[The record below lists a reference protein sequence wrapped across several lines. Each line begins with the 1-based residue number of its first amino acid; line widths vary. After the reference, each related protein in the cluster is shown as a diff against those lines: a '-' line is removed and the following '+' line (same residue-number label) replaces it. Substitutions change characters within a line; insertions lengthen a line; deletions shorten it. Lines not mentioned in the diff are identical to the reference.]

1 MNQNKFKILILLTIF
16 AGGVFVCNPNIV
28 LGEEEQMINLI
39 INELMPNPEGSDKEG
54 EWIEIKNLSSFEINL
69 NGWAIEDESSK
80 KYIFGDEV
88 IGANEFLVLKYE
100 RTKIS
105 LNNDRESIS
114 LISPNNQLASKIAYF
129 KEAKEG
135 LSFSRKEKN
144 NWQWVEI
151 ATPGKENIFPNNS
164 SDDIKGVVN
173 NTASREEQGKQGE
186 QGKKDASLEG
196 SINDNGGFDN
206 IFNQTRNVIGL
217 AIFVGLIFGISGA
230 ILTRKYLSK
239 NNNLDTE
246 ED

>member
-1 MNQNKFKILILLTIF
+1 
-16 AGGVFVCNPNIV
+16 
-28 LGEEEQMINLI
+28 MINLI

-80 KYIFGDEV
+80 KYIFGDET
-88 IGANEFLVLKYE
+88 IGINEFLVLKYE

-114 LISPNNQLASKIAYF
+114 LLSPNNQLASKIAYF

-151 ATPGKENIFPNNS
+151 ATPGKENIFPSN

-173 NTASREEQGKQGE
+173 NISQEKQE
-186 QGKKDASLEG
+186 RQGKKDASLEG

-230 ILTRKYLSK
+230 ILTRKYLGK